1 MKKIKLLILISI
13 VASTQLFCSVFNNNK
28 NINVLETKSFDIIFD
43 DESVDEAFLLYNNC
57 EKIYQDILNLFDLER
72 TQRINVV
79 ITSDIQKLNAY
90 FSIFPSP
97 HIVLYNTVAINNN
110 LNVFSTDY
118 ILQVFKHELT
128 HALTIMGKNNTIRKV
143 FSQVLTPTLLNF
155 TDFSSEG
162 FAVVSESENG
172 EGRLNNASYKARIL
186 ESIVEN
192 KFPKYYEVQ
201 GNRDIYPSDVFYL
214 YGAFFNQYLIDE
226 YGIDKFREYIREL
239 EKLQLLFFDANYT
252 FNKVYNKSIFDVYC
266 DFEKS
271 FELVNIHNLKY
282 DTLDY
287 NPTLITKAGNNIL
300 VYEDISS
307 SIKDIKTN
315 LSMDK
320 FVSSSTYDFSF
331 NNDKLVLSEYV
342 YNPLASTQTVVI
354 KNNEKKY
361 IQIENFKNAIA
372 YKDDIVGVYN
382 DGMKEYLAFSHDG
395 KIYKKIS
402 LKKHEY
408 VQEIGVYNDKIV
420 ILSRFEGKDYI
431 SILENDEKRL
441 FIDLKTNIEIL
452 DFSIYKD
459 KIILSSVRDN
469 ELSRLSYINLETNEL
484 FVSSFDVMGGVNSPI
499 ILNDKVYYIAK
510 LFEENELRVSSL
522 SDFDFDRYQI
532 ETKIIEIKDYKDNIY
547 DYSLIKD
554 YKLYKYLLKGSFF
567 PFVFYDG
574 SGIST
579 SMYYLSIDPSEK
591 VNLQLF
597 TTSNFYD
604 EFPFYLNLNLSNSST
619 YKENSLN
626 ITVDTDLT
634 DVTNTTTYD
643 IDLYNGRIFDLYN
656 NTYSLLALD
665 TNTDI
670 VNSISINPKIGYG
683 FSTIV
688 GPTSYNIFSY
698 YFEFENSE
706 TFNFNSNTINTGN
719 SLSTTIKIPSLLF
732 FIDYDKAT
740 INLPLKLTLELDL
753 NNYEMYYDISL
764 LLFNFNI
771 QKSFKKIPIFFND
784 IQAYLNYNK
793 SLIKKEISATLIFPS
808 SFAQTM
814 IFSSQIS
821 PGIRYTYDLENQTN
835 ALELNLFASF

>member
-1 MKKIKLLILISI
+1 MKKIKLLVVILII
-13 VASTQLFCSVFNNNK
+13 ASSQLFCAVFNNNK
-28 NINVLETKSFDIIFD
+28 NVSLLETKNFDIIFD
-43 DESVDEAFLLYNNC
+43 DESIDEAFLLYNNC
-57 EKIYQDILNLFDLER
+57 EKIYQDILYLFDLER

-97 HIVLYNTVAINNN
+97 HIVLYNTVAINND
-110 LNVFSTDY
+110 LNVFSSDY

-162 FAVVSESENG
+162 FAVVSESEDG

-252 FNKVYNKSIFDVYC
+252 FSKVFKKSIFDVYS

-271 FELVNIHNLKY
+271 FEQVNIHDLKF

-300 VYEDISS
+300 VYESISS
-307 SIKDIKTN
+307 SIKDIKN
-315 LSMDK
+315 NKSVQN
-320 FVSSSTYDFSF
+320 FVASSTYDFSY

-342 YNPLASTQTVVI
+342 YNPLASTLTVII

-361 IQIENFKNAIA
+361 IQIDNFKNAIA
-372 YKDDIVGVYN
+372 YRDDIVGVYN
-382 DGMKEYLAFSHDG
+382 DGMYQYIAFSHDG
-395 KIYKKIS
+395 AIYKKIS
-402 LKKHEY
+402 LNRDEY
-408 VQEIGVYNDKIV
+408 VQKIGVYNDKIV
-420 ILSRFEGKDYI
+420 VLSRFKEKDYI
-431 SILENDEKRL
+431 CILENDENRL
-441 FIDLKTNIEIL
+441 FIDLKINIEIL

-469 ELSRLSYINLETNEL
+469 ELQRLSYINLETNEL

-499 ILNDKVYYIAK
+499 VLNDKVYYIAK

-522 SDFDFDRYQI
+522 SDFDFDKYQI
-532 ETKIIEIKDYKDNIY
+532 DTKIIKIEDYNDNIY

-554 YKLYKYLLKGSFF
+554 YKLSKYLLEGSFF
-567 PFVFYDG
+567 PFIFYDG
-574 SGIST
+574 SGISS
-579 SMYYLSIDPSEK
+579 SMYYFSIDPSEK

-604 EFPFYLNLNLSNSST
+604 EFPFYLNLNLSNTST

-643 IDLYNGRIFDLYN
+643 IDLYNARVFDLYN
-656 NTYSLLALD
+656 NTYSLIALD
-665 TNTDI
+665 TNTDV
-670 VNSISINPKIGYG
+670 VNSLSINPQIGYG

-698 YFEFENSE
+698 YFKYENSE
-706 TFNFNSNTINTGN
+706 TFNFNANTINTGN
-719 SLSTTIKIPSLLF
+719 SLSATIKIPSLLF

-740 INLPLKLTLELDL
+740 INLPLKLKLGLDL

-784 IQAYLNYNK
+784 IQAYLNYNN
-793 SLIKKEISATLIFPS
+793 SSIKKEISATLIFPS

-821 PGIRYTYDLENQTN
+821 PGIRYTYDVENQTN